1 MRQHNKRSAIKR
13 KAANKKAVSSVIT
26 TIIISSVLLII
37 LVIASFVSTNILDMQ
52 MASTE
57 FEQAKTNMDLLDSVI
72 QDVAL
77 RPGAGGYVQFNER
90 TGGIGIN
97 ETNNE
102 ITIDA
107 IAPGTGSTNLKTW
120 SKLISLV
127 YRAGHQV
134 SGAATNITG
143 STKLNQTMSE
153 PLSFLRVE
161 VSPGIW
167 IKLDYNRVRTAS
179 MGNLGA
185 NNVVYDFYDITFL
198 RLTQGNIMAGGSGTV
213 NVRVQNQGINTS
225 SKVYE
230 NGVTITAQLNGG
242 NPVKCIGTETRTV
255 VMITEIS
262 ITVAIG

>member
-1 MRQHNKRSAIKR
+1 MRQRKKRSAIKQE
-13 KAANKKAVSSVIT
+13 AADKKAVSSVIT

-57 FEQAKTNMDLLDSVI
+57 FEQAKTNMGLLDSVI

-97 ETNNE
+97 ETDNE
-102 ITIDA
+102 MKIDA
-107 IAPGTGSTNLKTW
+107 IANGTSTNLKNW
-120 SKLISLV
+120 SKLISLA
-127 YRAGHQV
+127 YHAGHQV

-143 STKLNQTMSE
+143 STKLNLTMSE

-161 VSPGIW
+161 ASPGIW

-179 MGNLGA
+179 MGNLSA
-185 NNVVYDFYDITFL
+185 NNGVYDFYDITFL
-198 RLTQGNIMAGGSGTV
+198 RLTKGNIMAGGSGTV

-242 NPVKCIGTETRTV
+242 NPVKCISTANRTV
-255 VMITEIS
+255 VMITEIA